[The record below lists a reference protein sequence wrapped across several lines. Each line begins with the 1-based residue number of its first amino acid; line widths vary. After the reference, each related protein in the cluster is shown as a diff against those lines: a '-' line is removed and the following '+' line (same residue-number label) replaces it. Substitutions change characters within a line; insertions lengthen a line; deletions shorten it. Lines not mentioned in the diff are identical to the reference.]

1 MTSPRDAAHRQVRGE
16 RVAQRVPAERPA
28 AAYVRLRAAQLAIA
42 EDLALGVAEHE
53 RTALVPLR
61 RERCQSCAGP

>member
-1 MTSPRDAAHRQVRGE
+1 
-16 RVAQRVPAERPA
+16 VAQRVPAERPA
-28 AAYVRLRAAQLAIA
+28 AAYVRIRAAQLAIA
-42 EDLALGVAEHE
+42 EDLALGIAEHE